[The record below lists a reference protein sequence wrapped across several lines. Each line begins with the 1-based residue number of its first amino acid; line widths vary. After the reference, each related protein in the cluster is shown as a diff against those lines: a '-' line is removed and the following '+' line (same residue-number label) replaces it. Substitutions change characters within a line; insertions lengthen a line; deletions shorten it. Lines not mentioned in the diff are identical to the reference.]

1 MEQGQSPSLTT
12 TEGIEGTRFRLPL
25 RLRESR
31 LVRARPGKQNHH
43 ASGIYLR
50 MRTRVI
56 VGDGRATK
64 PQKGELEDKQTPP
77 AGFPVAL
84 RGTRTR
90 WLRACLEGTSGTSRE
105 GLQRQD
111 PAEGAARRGN
121 RVRPPPAGPAFTR
134 ATAVHSARNTKQK
147 QKRARASKA
156 NCPGLRGP
164 RQRAGSGRW
173 AGSGQAPEGG
183 RRLAEGKDLE
193 KVPCFCGFSSKM
205 GHGHCCT
212 RQRIF
217 GQKPTV
223 SGLKKQSTEFGG

>member
-12 TEGIEGTRFRLPL
+12 AEGIEGTRFRLPL
-25 RLRESR
+25 RLRECR
-31 LVRARPGKQNHH
+31 LVRARPGKQSHH

-50 MRTRVI
+50 TRTCVI

-90 WLRACLEGTSGTSRE
+90 WLRACLEGTSGTSWE

-134 ATAVHSARNTKQK
+134 ATAVYSARNAKQK

-164 RQRAGSGRW
+164 RQWAGSGRR
-173 AGSGQAPEGG
+173 AAFG
-183 RRLAEGKDLE
+183 RRKRSGE
-193 KVPCFCGFSSKM
+193 SSLFL
-205 GHGHCCT
+205 
-212 RQRIF
+212 RLF
-217 GQKPTV
+217 
-223 SGLKKQSTEFGG
+223 L